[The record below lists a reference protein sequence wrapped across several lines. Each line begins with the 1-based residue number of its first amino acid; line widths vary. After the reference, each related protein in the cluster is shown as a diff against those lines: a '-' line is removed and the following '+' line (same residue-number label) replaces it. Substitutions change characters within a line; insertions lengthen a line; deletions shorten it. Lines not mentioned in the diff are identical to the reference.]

1 MDNVIDALRRIWVTS
16 GGDISDLD
24 VLHCH
29 GPRHVLPSIFDV
41 TGAAAAS
48 IGAANLAAAR
58 LLGQRHGSSRDA
70 AVAIPHVDVD
80 RRHAAVAFRSERYLR
95 VDGQRRPVQDPISGD
110 YPTADG
116 RWIRLHASLPAHRN
130 VVCRVLDAQPV
141 REAIAAAVAKWE
153 SSVLEAT
160 IYAAG
165 GCAAMMRT
173 TGEWRAHPQGQALLQ
188 LPVVEIAS
196 LGPAPPA
203 VPPHADRPLA
213 GIRVLDLTR
222 VIAGPVCGRFLAAC
236 GADVLRI
243 TSPSLPDIEPLAI
256 DTGFGKRST
265 HVNLRSSAGQMT
277 FERLVADADVMVQSY
292 RPGALAR
299 LGLSPMRLA
308 ALRPGIVLGEL
319 SGYGRLGPWAA
330 RRGFDS
336 LVQMASGIAQA
347 GAVAR
352 GTAAPAPLPAQVLD
366 HASGYLLAFGIIR
379 ALTRRAI
386 EGGSW
391 HVQVSLART
400 GRWLEDFG
408 RVDALHVADPAFDDV
423 RDLLATTASDYG
435 QLTFVRPPG
444 AIAGA
449 PHAWDRP
456 PTPAGV

>member
-1 MDNVIDALRRIWVTS
+1 MDNVIDALTRIWVTN
-16 GGDISDLD
+16 GGDIPDLD
-24 VLHCH
+24 ALRWH

-58 LLGQRHGSSRDA
+58 LLAQRHRSSGDA
-70 AVAIPHVDVD
+70 AVATPQVDID
-80 RRHAAVAFRSERYLR
+80 LRHAAVAFRSERYLR
-95 VDGQRRPVQDPISGD
+95 VNGQRRPVQDPISGD

-130 VVCRVLDAQPV
+130 VVCRVLEARPF
-141 REAIAAAVAKWE
+141 REAVAAAVAKWE
-153 SSVLEAT
+153 GSVLEAT
-160 IYAAG
+160 IHAAG

-188 LPVVEIAS
+188 LPVVEISS
-196 LGPAPPA
+196 LGCARPA
-203 VPPHADRPLA
+203 VVPVADRPLA

-243 TSPSLPDIEPLAI
+243 TSPNLPDIEPLSI
-256 DTGFGKRST
+256 DTGFGKRSM
-265 HVNLRSSAGQMT
+265 HVNLRSPAGQST
-277 FERLVADADVMVQSY
+277 FEQLVADADVVVQSY

-299 LGLSPMRLA
+299 LGFSPKRLA

-319 SGYGRLGPWAA
+319 SAYGRLGPWAT

-336 LVQMASGIAQA
+336 LVQMASGIAQT

-366 HASGYLLAFGIIR
+366 HASGYLLAFGVMR
-379 ALTRRAI
+379 ALTRRATD
-386 EGGSW
+386 GGSW

-408 RVDALHVADPAFDDV
+408 RVDAHVADPAFDDV
-423 RDLLATTASDYG
+423 RDLLATTASPYG

-444 AIAGA
+444 SIAGV